1 MKFCGAVRVSSWV
14 SVGCRRRRAECEAV
28 PEYFKTSGSTPLES
42 VAHLASR
49 VERPTEDYSARS
61 CGHLTLNSR
70 DQV

>member
-1 MKFCGAVRVSSWV
+1 
-14 SVGCRRRRAECEAV
+14 V